1 MKKILLL
8 FASCIAFLPCFGQI
22 TISAPTSATSG
33 STFTITASGE
43 TSSKYV
49 AGMFL
54 FPSPQTTTNPAYQ
67 SVVIANLDIAG
78 YPYSISGQPT
88 KFSTK
93 ITTTATFPVTVTFN
107 VRCDIFTSSQA
118 SNQDQTIT
126 ITINPAVTTF
136 YNVAK
141 SGVFT
146 RNNCGPGTAGSDVTY
161 TIPANTYSAS
171 SQAAADQ
178 LA

>member
-1 MKKILLL
+1 MKNFLLL
-8 FASCIAFLPCFGQI
+8 FASCFAFLPCFGQI
-22 TISAPTSATSG
+22 TISAPTSVTSG
-33 STFTITASGE
+33 TTFTITASGE
-43 TSSKYV
+43 TAGKSV
-49 AGMFL
+49 AGMSL
-54 FPSPQTTTNPAYQ
+54 FSSPPTTTDPPSQY
-67 SVVIANLDIAG
+67 VVIDALDLAG
-78 YPYSISGQPT
+78 HPFETSGQAT

-93 ITTTATFPVTVTFN
+93 ITITSSSAVIVTFN
-107 VRCDIFTSSQA
+107 VRCLIRTPSGQ

-126 ITINPAVTTF
+126 ITVNPVVTTY

-146 RNNCGPGTAGSDVTY
+146 RNNCGPGTVGSNVTY
-161 TIPANTYSAS
+161 TIAANTYSAS